1 MIRLLPLER
10 GAAMFIVGLG
20 LIVRDMAKAVFEV
33 RRSRREVAVYDT
45 HPQKVQ
51 MERYADSFQAL
62 ADTFYRMPRKKEH
75 LTRSQIDNM
84 LERQKKRLCGRCPK
98 NSWCWE
104 QYGHL
109 TAQQCQEILEA
120 FAKGEP
126 EEVNRAKSD
135 WISHCLSGARF
146 LELLYAEYSGMRQ
159 NMIWN
164 NRLIENRLAVAE
176 QLNEVARIMN
186 STAQDIYSLNSV
198 PGELEEKVRKRF
210 RKGGV
215 SIQKMWLQEK
225 PGEHLQIYI
234 TLRASK
240 GCRMTLHGAAESLS
254 ELCGARMTAVREG
267 TAVLS
272 GELQTVL
279 FAEDTGY
286 QVLHGSARVT
296 KDDESI
302 SGDNYGCICEN
313 GSFILCLSDGMGSGL
328 AANRESETVV
338 ELFEQF
344 LHSGFSAET
353 AARMINSALVLQQGD
368 GMFSTVDL
376 CTVDLYSGVCSFL
389 KAGAAATFIRRDT
402 WVESIVSTSLA
413 AGLVQQLDFDTASRK
428 LYDGDFVIL
437 VTDGVTDALEPGR
450 EEEIMKELILGISAQ
465 EPKEFARQL
474 LEHVLRLGGYRA
486 RDDMTVI
493 AARIWRK

>member
-1 MIRLLPLER
+1 MPEWVV
-10 GAAMFIVGLG
+10 AMFIVGLG
-20 LIVRDMAKAVFEV
+20 LIVRDMAKAFLEAG
-33 RRSRREVAVYDT
+33 RSRREVAVYDT
-45 HPQKVQ
+45 HPQKLR
-51 MERYADSFQAL
+51 MERYADSFQSL

-75 LTRSQIDNM
+75 LTRSQIDRM
-84 LERQKKRLCGRCPK
+84 LDRQKEKLCERCPK

-109 TAQQCQEILEA
+109 TAQQCQEVLDA
-120 FAKGEP
+120 FASGEP
-126 EEVNRAKSD
+126 EMLNIVRSD

-146 LELLYAEYSGMRQ
+146 LELLYTEYSRMRQ

-198 PGELEEKVRKRF
+198 PDELEEKVSKKLRKN
-210 RKGGV
+210 GIQV
-215 SIQKMWLQEK
+215 QKMWLQEK
-225 PGEHLQIYI
+225 PGEHLRIYI
-234 TLRASK
+234 SMRAQK
-240 GCRMTLHGAAESLS
+240 GCGMTLHRIAEYLS
-254 ELCGARMTAVREG
+254 EMCGTHMIAVREG
-267 TAVLS
+267 TAVL
-272 GELQTVL
+272 GQEIQTVL
-279 FAEDTGY
+279 FAEDTGF

-313 GSFILCLSDGMGSGL
+313 GSFVLCLSDGMGSGL

-344 LHSGFSAET
+344 LISGFTAET

-376 CTVDLYSGVCSFL
+376 CTVDLYSGMCSFL

-413 AGLVQQLDFDTASRK
+413 AGLMQQLDFDTASRK
-428 LYDGDFVIL
+428 LYDGDYLIL
-437 VTDGVTDALEPGR
+437 VTDGVIDALEAGR
-450 EEEIMKELILGISAQ
+450 EEEIMKELILGITAQ
-465 EPKEFARQL
+465 EPKEFAREL
-474 LEHVLRLGGYRA
+474 LEHVLRLGGYRVK
-486 RDDMTVI
+486 DDMTVL